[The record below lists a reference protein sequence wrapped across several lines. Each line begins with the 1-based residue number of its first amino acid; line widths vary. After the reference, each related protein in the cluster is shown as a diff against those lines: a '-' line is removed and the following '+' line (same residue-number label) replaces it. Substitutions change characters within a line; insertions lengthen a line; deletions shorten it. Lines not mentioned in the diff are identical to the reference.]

1 MSEEVTVMKGRS
13 FAKTD
18 SYQMFDEVLYSK
30 SGRDATRRNFLRITR
45 RGEIPRSTH
54 LLA

>member
-1 MSEEVTVMKGRS
+1 MSEEVTVLKGRS

-30 SGRDATRRNFLRITR
+30 SGREATHWGFLRN
-45 RGEIPRSTH
+45 
-54 LLA
+54 